1 MAHADVPAW
10 TPGIS
15 GYLLF
20 AFMGFAASG
29 FVITFAA
36 AKEIVHPNLS
46 GMGVSVVNT
55 GCFVGTALAQP
66 LVGYIADLTWDGTM
80 AAGVRVYSAADYRN
94 GFIAMILFSII
105 ALAATFQIRE
115 TYCRNS
121 FKE

>member
-1 MAHADVPAW
+1 MFLPW
-10 TPGIS
+10 TTGIS
-15 GYLLF
+15 GYVLF

-46 GMGVSVVNT
+46 GMGVSMVNT

-66 LVGYIADLTWDGTM
+66 LVGYIADLTWDGTL
-80 AAGVRVYSAADYRN
+80 AAGVRVYSAGDYQN
-94 GFIAMILFSII
+94 GFIAMIILCILSLI
-105 ALAATFQIRE
+105 AAFRVRE
-115 TYCRNS
+115 TFCRNS